1 MERSSKYSKWIKLAL
16 MMGLVVIL
24 VGCGNGQEV
33 GQSEG
38 IWRTLVIDN
47 LSRAIIWLSEIFGNN
62 YAMGIIIFTLIMR
75 TLLFPL
81 NRMQTVS
88 QRKMQEIQPELNAIK
103 EKYPNKDRASMERM
117 QEEQQQLI
125 ETRGVNQFAG
135 CLPMLIQLPVM
146 IALYQSITTTEQ
158 IQQGDFFWTNLGQV
172 DPYFILP
179 ILAAG
184 LTFANSYFTMKANP
198 VKNASTTAIT
208 YVMPAMILFISV
220 GLPSAVTLYWVVSNG
235 ITLIQTFIFNNPYKI
250 IAERNEKVEAEKAKQ
265 RELRRALKRATK
277 RKK

>member
-1 MERSSKYSKWIKLAL
+1 MKKVNSSKWIKIAL
-16 MMGLVVIL
+16 MVGLVFIL

-33 GQSEG
+33 GQSGG

-47 LSRAIIWLSEIFGNN
+47 LSRALIWLSEIFGNN
-62 YAMGIIIFTLIMR
+62 YAVGIMIFTLIIR

-81 NRMQTVS
+81 NRMQTES
-88 QRKMQEIQPELNAIK
+88 QRKMQEIQPELNAIRD
-103 EKYPNKDRASMERM
+103 KYPNKDRASQERM
-117 QEEQQQLI
+117 QAEQQQLM
-125 ETRGVNQFAG
+125 EEREVNQFAG

-146 IALYQSITTTEQ
+146 IALYQSITTTQE
-158 IQQGDFFWTNLGQV
+158 IQQGDFLWTNLGQV

-179 ILAAG
+179 VVAAG

-198 VKNASTTAIT
+198 VKNTSTTAIT

-220 GLPSAVTLYWVVSNG
+220 GLPSAVTLYWVISNA
-235 ITLIQTFIFNNPYKI
+235 ITLIQTFVFNNPYKI
-250 IAERNEKVEAEKAKQ
+250 IEERNTKIEAEKARQ

-277 RKK
+277 RK